1 MMNRRKSFTLAIKKK
16 SNFFMDKVLEIEKK
30 PHWSK
35 MHFSPKIIFELSN
48 LKYENLILGV
58 KIQMFDFNPI
68 LGQKLGYCPVCRS
81 RGSRDPSPLTTFQ
94 TKRQDFT
101 WQFLVRFFGVGGVE

>member
-1 MMNRRKSFTLAIKKK
+1 
-16 SNFFMDKVLEIEKK
+16 MDKVLEIEKK

-35 MHFSPKIIFELSN
+35 MQISPKIIFELSN
-48 LKYENLILGV
+48 LKYEILILGV
-58 KIQMFDFNPI
+58 KIQIFDSVTFEQNTI

-94 TKRQDFT
+94 TQTTGFY
-101 WQFLVRFFGVGGVE
+101 LAVSC